1 MANNFQSGTA
11 YGRRLASDAASQ
23 RADFWKKTIL
33 PIAAFATGG
42 AALGAVGGGGV
53 AAPVAAHGVSSAS
66 MGAGGGYGSLFAGN
80 GAFLGGAAA
89 PAAHAA
95 VPAVSA
101 AASTASRMPLWAGIG
116 GKATDTLFGI
126 YANKKQQQGN
136 REALAYQQAKDAE
149 AMAYE
154 REQMAEQKRQ
164 FDMQQAAAKAQW
176 DAQQKFQQ
184 DQFAASEEERLYNRR
199 LQDEKEA
206 RRAPY
211 RAASLDALNRLPDI
225 LASGRTSPGLGSLGS
240 YRK

>member
-42 AALGAVGGGGV
+42 AALGA
-53 AAPVAAHGVSSAS
+53 
-66 MGAGGGYGSLFAGN
+66 AG
-80 GAFLGGAAA
+80 GGAAA
-89 PAAHAA
+89 GGAATVNGLPMAPYAGAAAMHAPAAI
-95 VPAVSA
+95 SA
-101 AASTASRMPLWAGIG
+101 GASTASRIPWLAVGS
-116 GKATDTLFGI
+116 KAADTLFGI

-149 AMAYE
+149 AMQYE
-154 REQMAEQKRQ
+154 REQMAEQRRQ
-164 FDMQQAAAKAQW
+164 FDLQQQAAKAQW

-184 DQFAASEEERLYNRR
+184 EQFAASEEERLYNRR

-211 RAASLDALNRLPDI
+211 RAASLDALNRLPSI
-225 LASGRTSPGLGSLGS
+225 LDSGRTSPGLGSLGS
-240 YRK
+240 YRR